1 MTRDTLIKIIIV
13 IGALVFILIK
23 SGVFAPKD
31 EIVML
36 QNNYALCKK
45 PNDEHFAI
53 HQILSVNEDGGWN
66 RSLEVDPIIVS
77 EPIYDGTI
85 ETITCPDIKDSK
97 EWVVL
102 TAAGE

>member
-1 MTRDTLIKIIIV
+1 
-13 IGALVFILIK
+13 
-23 SGVFAPKD
+23 
-31 EIVML
+31 ML

-53 HQILSVNEDGGWN
+53 HRLLSVNEDGGRN
-66 RSLEVDPIIVS
+66 RSLEVEPIVVS

-85 ETITCPDIKDSK
+85 ETITSPDIKDSK

-102 TAAGE
+102 TAAGEKYLFDCSRGKHHCKHL